1 VATSPSAASTG
12 PTRSAPNASPCGRG
26 CSRPCP
32 TPGCW
37 WAPSEAATA
46 ERLLAQFAAAGI
58 GPERLDL
65 RPRLPTRD
73 YLALHNEIDLL
84 LDTFPYA
91 GGTTSNHALWMGV
104 PTLTLAG
111 RTLAQRLGAGIMG
124 KGALRLGGGNEDE
137 FVAIAQRAAAHP
149 DELARLRQSLR
160 GRLMHSPT

>member
-1 VATSPSAASTG
+1 MHRPVGAGAQGRARRPAAG
-12 PTRSAPNASPCGRG
+12 GRRLRGRHRRAPAGAVCR
-26 CSRPCP
+26 R
-32 TPGCW
+32 
-37 WAPSEAATA
+37 
-46 ERLLAQFAAAGI
+46 GI

-124 KGALRLGGGNEDE
+124 KVGLSDWVAESEDE